1 MANEKFA
8 QSGADKVNLES
19 SSRFLPL
26 SQRQRAAENWRENF
40 ANKLA
45 SFRDARGARERKSR
59 RPWTRTRC
67 HLDVKYGLFRPFA
80 FGK

>member
-19 SSRFLPL
+19 SSRSLPL
-26 SQRQRAAENWRENF
+26 SPAAENWRENF

-59 RPWTRTRC
+59 RPWTTTRC

>member
-8 QSGADKVNLES
+8 KSGADKVNLES
-19 SSRFLPL
+19 SSRSLPL
-26 SQRQRAAENWRENF
+26 SPAENWRENF